1 MSPRWWRPRRNS
13 PESKQVIPLALVG
26 MSYREAPSAVRAGLV
41 ALDSGP
47 EGPAQQLLG
56 AGEITGVVRIESCA
70 RVEWLLA
77 SPRPS
82 WAAEL
87 FGAALLGAAENPDH
101 LRPRVRHGAAAVGGL
116 LRVAAGLDSVAQ
128 GEHAIGNQVLRSF
141 ERAHEAGTM
150 CRNLHVAWRGV
161 GELLGRARR
170 ILPQGR
176 TGGVQALV
184 VQRMPDVPR
193 DQPIAVFGLG
203 EIGRAT
209 LRSLADAGFTAVES
223 FNRASMRAFEAA
235 VQRAHTVIVAS
246 GAPQAWLK
254 LPLVDEAGG
263 GRRQVFDLG
272 SPLQVVEAPGW
283 RVTPLDEL
291 LDGHGAVL
299 PEQEYA
305 ALDAECAASAEK
317 ICQTLLAPPPSDTLA
332 AMTAMRTDFMQNK
345 LPGLLEGLP
354 PQRARKVT
362 SEVNAMLHQF
372 ISAARRES

>member
-1 MSPRWWRPRRNS
+1 
-13 PESKQVIPLALVG
+13 
-26 MSYREAPSAVRAGLV
+26 MSYREAPSAVRAALV
-41 ALDSGP
+41 ALDG
-47 EGPAQQLLG
+47 ETRGPARELLE

-77 SPRPS
+77 SPRPA

-87 FGAALLGAAENPDH
+87 LGAALLGAAENPDH

-184 VQRMPDVPR
+184 IQRIPDVPR
-193 DQPIAVFGLG
+193 DQPIAVCGLG
-203 EIGRAT
+203 EIGQAM

-223 FNRASMRAFEAA
+223 FNRASMRAFENA
-235 VQRAHTVIVAS
+235 VQRAQIVIVAS
-246 GAPQAWLK
+246 GAPRAWLT
-254 LPLVDEAGG
+254 LPDGS
-263 GRRQVFDLG
+263 GRRAFDLG
-272 SPLQVVEAPGW
+272 SPLQLVEAPGW
-283 RVTPLDEL
+283 QLTPLDEL
-291 LDGHGAVL
+291 LDAHGAVL
-299 PEQEYA
+299 PEDQYA
-305 ALDAECAASAEK
+305 ALDAECAGSAER
-317 ICQTLLAPPPSDTLA
+317 ICQALLQPPPSDTLA
-332 AMTAMRTDFMQNK
+332 A
-345 LPGLLEGLP
+345 
-354 PQRARKVT
+354 
-362 SEVNAMLHQF
+362 
-372 ISAARRES
+372 

>member
-1 MSPRWWRPRRNS
+1 M
-13 PESKQVIPLALVG
+13 IPLALVG
-26 MSYREAPSAVRAGLV
+26 MSYREAPSAVRAALV
-41 ALDSGP
+41 AFDTEA
-47 EGPAQQLLG
+47 EGPARQLLD

-77 SPRPS
+77 SPRPA

-87 FGAALLGAAENPDH
+87 FSAALIGAAENPDH
-101 LRPRVRHGAAAVGGL
+101 LRPRARHGAAAVGGL

-141 ERAHEAGTM
+141 ERAHEAGTV

-176 TGGVQALV
+176 VGGVQALV

-193 DQPIAVFGLG
+193 DAPIAVFGLG
-203 EIGRAT
+203 EIGRAM
-209 LRSLADAGFTAVES
+209 LRALADAGFTAVES
-223 FNRASMRAFEAA
+223 FNRASMRAFENA

-246 GAPQAWLK
+246 GAPHAWLT
-254 LPLVDEAGG
+254 LPEGA
-263 GRRQVFDLG
+263 GRRVFDLG
-272 SPLQVVEAPGW
+272 SPLQIVDAPGW
-283 RVTPLDEL
+283 QLTALDEL

-299 PEQEYA
+299 PESEYA
-305 ALDAECAASAEK
+305 ALDAECVASAER

-332 AMTAMRTDFMQNK
+332 AMTAMRTEFMQNK
-345 LPGLLEGLP
+345 LPVLLEGLP
-354 PQRARKVT
+354 PQRARKLT

-372 ISAARRES
+372 ISAARRDSQ

>member
-1 MSPRWWRPRRNS
+1 M
-13 PESKQVIPLALVG
+13 IPLALVG

-41 ALDSGP
+41 SMDSGAD
-47 EGPAQQLLG
+47 GPARQLLD
-56 AGEITGVVRIESCA
+56 AGEITGVARIESCA

-77 SPRPS
+77 SPRPA

-87 FGAALLGAAENPDH
+87 FGAALIGAAENPDR
-101 LRPRVRHGAAAVGGL
+101 LRPRARHGAAAVGGL

-141 ERAHEAGTM
+141 ERAHEAGTV

-184 VQRMPDVPR
+184 VQRMPDLPR
-193 DQPIAVFGLG
+193 DAPVAVFGFG

-209 LRSLADAGFTAVES
+209 LRALAEAGFTAVES
-223 FNRASMRAFEAA
+223 FNRASMRAFEGA
-235 VQRAHTVIVAS
+235 VQRAQTVIVAS
-246 GAPQAWLK
+246 GAPHAWLT
-254 LPLVDEAGG
+254 LPEGA
-263 GRRQVFDLG
+263 GRRVFDLG
-272 SPLQVVEAPGW
+272 SPLQIVAAPGW
-283 RVTPLDEL
+283 QLTTLDEL
-291 LDGHGAVL
+291 LEGHGAVL
-299 PEQEYA
+299 PESEYA
-305 ALDAECAASAEK
+305 ALDAECSATAEK

-332 AMTAMRTDFMQNK
+332 AMTAMRTEFMQNK
-345 LPGLLEGLP
+345 LPSLLEGLP

-372 ISAARRES
+372 ISAARRESQ

>member
-1 MSPRWWRPRRNS
+1 
-13 PESKQVIPLALVG
+13 VIPLALVG

-41 ALDSGP
+41 AMDSGAD
-47 EGPAQQLLG
+47 GPAAQLLE

-77 SPRPS
+77 STRPS

-87 FGAALLGAAENPDH
+87 FGAALIGAAENPDH

-150 CRNLHVAWRGV
+150 CRNLHVAWRGT

-176 TGGVQALV
+176 GGGVQALV
-184 VQRMPDVPR
+184 VQRLPDVPR
-193 DQPIAVFGLG
+193 DAPVAVFGLG
-203 EIGRAT
+203 EIGRAM
-209 LRSLADAGFTAVES
+209 LRALADAGFTAVES
-223 FNRASMRAFEAA
+223 FNRASMRAFEGA

-246 GAPQAWLK
+246 GASQAWLS
-254 LPLVDEAGG
+254 LPEGA
-263 GRRQVFDLG
+263 GRRVFDLG
-272 SPLQVVEAPGW
+272 SPLQILDAPGW
-283 RVTPLDEL
+283 RLTPLDEL

-299 PEQEYA
+299 PESEYA
-305 ALDAECAASAEK
+305 ALDAECAAGAER
-317 ICQTLLAPPPSDTLA
+317 ICQALLAPPPSDTLA
-332 AMTAMRTDFMQNK
+332 AMTAMRTEFMQNK

-372 ISAARRES
+372 IAAARRESP

>member
-1 MSPRWWRPRRNS
+1 M
-13 PESKQVIPLALVG
+13 IPLALVG

-41 ALDSGP
+41 ALDSQAD
-47 EGPAQQLLG
+47 GPAQQLLD
-56 AGEITGVVRIESCA
+56 AGEISGLVRIESCA
-70 RVEWLLA
+70 RVEWLMA
-77 SPRPS
+77 SQRPA

-87 FGAALLGAAENPDH
+87 FSAALLGAAENPDH

-116 LRVAAGLDSVAQ
+116 MRVAAGLDSVAQ

-141 ERAHEAGTM
+141 ERAHEAGTV

-184 VQRMPDVPR
+184 LQRMPEVPR
-193 DQPIAVFGLG
+193 DAPIAVFGLG

-209 LRSLADAGFTAVES
+209 LRALAEAGFTAVES
-223 FNRASMRAFEAA
+223 FNRASMRAFEGA

-246 GAPQAWLK
+246 GAPHAWLT
-254 LPLVDEAGG
+254 LPQGS
-263 GRRQVFDLG
+263 GRRVFDLG
-272 SPLQVVEAPGW
+272 SPLQIDSAPGW
-283 RVTPLDEL
+283 ELTPLDEL

-299 PEQEYA
+299 PESEYA
-305 ALDAECAASAEK
+305 ALDAECTATAEK
-317 ICQTLLAPPPSDTLA
+317 VCQTLLAPPPSDTLA

-362 SEVNAMLHQF
+362 SEVNAVLHQF
-372 ISAARRES
+372 ISAARRESQ

>member
-1 MSPRWWRPRRNS
+1 M
-13 PESKQVIPLALVG
+13 IPLALVG

-41 ALDSGP
+41 AMDSGA
-47 EGPAQQLLG
+47 EGPAAQLLE

-77 SPRPS
+77 SARPS

-87 FGAALLGAAENPDH
+87 FGAALIGAAENPDR
-101 LRPRVRHGAAAVGGL
+101 LRPRVRHGAAAIGGL

-176 TGGVQALV
+176 SGGVQALV

-193 DQPIAVFGLG
+193 DAPVAVFGLG

-209 LRSLADAGFTAVES
+209 LRALADAGFTAVES
-223 FNRASMRAFEAA
+223 FNRASMRAFEGA

-246 GAPQAWLK
+246 GASQAWLS
-254 LPLVDEAGG
+254 LPEGA
-263 GRRQVFDLG
+263 GRRVFDLG
-272 SPLQVVEAPGW
+272 SPLQILDAPGW
-283 RVTPLDEL
+283 RLTPLDEL

-299 PEQEYA
+299 PESEYA
-305 ALDAECAASAEK
+305 ALDAECAAGAER

-332 AMTAMRTDFMQNK
+332 AMTAMRTEFMQNK

-372 ISAARRES
+372 IAAARRESP

>member
-1 MSPRWWRPRRNS
+1 
-13 PESKQVIPLALVG
+13 VIPLALVG

-193 DQPIAVFGLG
+193 DRPIAVFGLG
-203 EIGRAT
+203 EIGRAM
-209 LRSLADAGFTAVES
+209 LRALADAGFTAVES

-254 LPLVDEAGG
+254 LPLVGEEGG
-263 GRRQVFDLG
+263 GGRQVFDLG
-272 SPLQVVEAPGW
+272 SPLQVVDAPGW
-283 RVTPLDEL
+283 HLTPLDEL

-299 PEQEYA
+299 PEREYA
-305 ALDAECAASAEK
+305 ALDAECAASAER

-345 LPGLLEGLP
+345 LPGLLEGLT

-362 SEVNAMLHQF
+362 SEVNAVLHQF

>member
-1 MSPRWWRPRRNS
+1 M
-13 PESKQVIPLALVG
+13 IPLALVG
-26 MSYREAPSAVRAGLV
+26 MSYREAPSAVRAALV

-47 EGPAQQLLG
+47 DGPAQQLLA

-70 RVEWLLA
+70 RVEWLMA
-77 SPRPS
+77 SPRPA

-87 FGAALLGAAENPDH
+87 FSAALIGAAENPDRM
-101 LRPRVRHGAAAVGGL
+101 RPRVRHGAAAVGGL

-141 ERAHEAGTM
+141 ERAHEAGTV

-184 VQRMPDVPR
+184 TQQILELPR
-193 DQPIAVFGLG
+193 DAPIAVFGLG
-203 EIGRAT
+203 EIGRAM

-223 FNRASMRAFEAA
+223 FNRASMRAFESA
-235 VQRAHTVIVAS
+235 VQRAQLVIVAS
-246 GAPQAWLK
+246 GAPHAWLT
-254 LPLVDEAGG
+254 LPD
-263 GRRQVFDLG
+263 GRGRPVYDLG
-272 SPLQVVEAPGW
+272 SPLQIVAAPGW
-283 RVTPLDEL
+283 KLTALDEL

-299 PEQEYA
+299 PESEYA
-305 ALDAECAASAEK
+305 ALDAECVAGAEK

-332 AMTAMRTDFMQNK
+332 AMTAMRTEFMQNK

-354 PQRARKVT
+354 PQRVRKVT
-362 SEVNAMLHQF
+362 AEVNAMLHQF
-372 ISAARRES
+372 ISAARRESP

>member
-1 MSPRWWRPRRNS
+1 M
-13 PESKQVIPLALVG
+13 VPLALVG
-26 MSYREAPSAVRAGLV
+26 MSYREAPSAVRAALV
-41 ALDSGP
+41 ALDSQAD
-47 EGPAQQLLG
+47 GPARQLLD

-77 SPRPS
+77 SPRPA

-87 FGAALLGAAENPDH
+87 FSAALIGNAENPDH
-101 LRPRVRHGAAAVGGL
+101 LRPRARHGAAAVGGL

-141 ERAHEAGTM
+141 ERAHEAGTV

-184 VQRMPDVPR
+184 ANRILELPR
-193 DQPIAVFGLG
+193 DAPIAVFGLG
-203 EIGRAT
+203 EIGRAM
-209 LRSLADAGFTAVES
+209 LRALADAGFTAVES
-223 FNRASMRAFEAA
+223 FNRASMRAFEGA
-235 VQRAHTVIVAS
+235 VARAHVVIVAS
-246 GAPQAWLK
+246 GAPHAWLS
-254 LPLVDEAGG
+254 LPDGG
-263 GRRQVFDLG
+263 GRRVFDLG
-272 SPLQVVEAPGW
+272 SPLQIVAAPGW
-283 RVTPLDEL
+283 ELTALDEL

-299 PEQEYA
+299 PEAEYA
-305 ALDAECAASAEK
+305 ALDAECSATAEK
-317 ICQTLLAPPPSDTLA
+317 VCQTLLAPPPSDTLA
-332 AMTAMRTDFMQNK
+332 AMTAMRTEFMQNK

-362 SEVNAMLHQF
+362 SEVNAVLHQF
-372 ISAARRES
+372 ISAARRETP

>member
-1 MSPRWWRPRRNS
+1 M
-13 PESKQVIPLALVG
+13 IPLALVG

-41 ALDSGP
+41 ALDSGA
-47 EGPAQQLLG
+47 EGPARQLLD
-56 AGEITGVVRIESCA
+56 AGEITGVARIESCA

-77 SPRPS
+77 STRPA

-87 FGAALLGAAENPDH
+87 FSAALIGAAENPDH
-101 LRPRVRHGAAAVGGL
+101 LRPRVRHGGAAVGGL

-176 TGGVQALV
+176 SGGVQSLV
-184 VQRMPDVPR
+184 VQRMLDVPR
-193 DQPIAVFGLG
+193 DAPVAVFGLG

-209 LRSLADAGFTAVES
+209 LRALADAGFTAVES
-223 FNRASMRAFEAA
+223 FNRASMRAFEGA

-246 GAPQAWLK
+246 GAPQAWLT
-254 LPLVDEAGG
+254 LPPGA
-263 GRRQVFDLG
+263 GRRVFDLG
-272 SPLQVVEAPGW
+272 SPLQILDAPGW
-283 RVTPLDEL
+283 RLTPLDEL

-299 PEQEYA
+299 PESEYA
-305 ALDAECAASAEK
+305 ALDAECAAGAER
-317 ICQTLLAPPPSDTLA
+317 ICQALLAPPPSDTLA
-332 AMTAMRTDFMQNK
+332 AMTAMRTEFMQNK

-362 SEVNAMLHQF
+362 SEVNAMFHQF
-372 ISAARRES
+372 IAAARRESP

>member
-1 MSPRWWRPRRNS
+1 M
-13 PESKQVIPLALVG
+13 IPLALVG

-41 ALDSGP
+41 SLDSGAD
-47 EGPAQQLLG
+47 GPARQLLD
-56 AGEITGVVRIESCA
+56 AGEITGVARIESCA

-77 SPRPS
+77 SPRPA

-87 FGAALLGAAENPDH
+87 FGAALIGAAENPDR
-101 LRPRVRHGAAAVGGL
+101 LRPRARHGAAAVGAL

-141 ERAHEAGTM
+141 ERAHEAGTV
-150 CRNLHVAWRGV
+150 CRHLHVAWRGV

-184 VQRMPDVPR
+184 VQRMPELPR
-193 DQPIAVFGLG
+193 DAPVAVFGFG

-209 LRSLADAGFTAVES
+209 LRALADAGFTAVES
-223 FNRASMRAFEAA
+223 FNRASMRAFEGA
-235 VQRAHTVIVAS
+235 VQRAQTVIVAS
-246 GAPQAWLK
+246 GAPHAWLT
-254 LPLVDEAGG
+254 LPEGA
-263 GRRQVFDLG
+263 GRRLFDLG
-272 SPLQVVEAPGW
+272 SPLQIVAAPGW
-283 RVTPLDEL
+283 QLTTLDEL
-291 LDGHGAVL
+291 LEGHGAVL
-299 PEQEYA
+299 PEGEYA
-305 ALDAECAASAEK
+305 ALDAECSATAEK

-345 LPGLLEGLP
+345 LPSLLEGLP

-372 ISAARRES
+372 ISAARRESQ

>member
-1 MSPRWWRPRRNS
+1 M
-13 PESKQVIPLALVG
+13 IPLALVG
-26 MSYREAPSAVRAGLV
+26 MSYREAPSAVRAALV

-47 EGPAQQLLG
+47 DGPAQQLLA

-70 RVEWLLA
+70 RVEWLMA
-77 SPRPS
+77 SPRPA

-87 FGAALLGAAENPDH
+87 FSAALIGAAENPDH
-101 LRPRVRHGAAAVGGL
+101 MRPRVRHGAAAVGGL

-141 ERAHEAGTM
+141 ERAHEAGTV

-184 VQRMPDVPR
+184 TQQILELPR
-193 DQPIAVFGLG
+193 DAPIAVFGLG
-203 EIGRAT
+203 EIGRAM

-223 FNRASMRAFEAA
+223 FNRASMRAFESA
-235 VQRAHTVIVAS
+235 VQRAQLVIVAS
-246 GAPQAWLK
+246 GAPHAWLM
-254 LPLVDEAGG
+254 LPD
-263 GRRQVFDLG
+263 GRGRQVYDLG
-272 SPLQVVEAPGW
+272 SPLQIVAAPGW
-283 RVTPLDEL
+283 KLTALDEL

-299 PEQEYA
+299 PESEYA
-305 ALDAECAASAEK
+305 ALDAECVAGAEK

-332 AMTAMRTDFMQNK
+332 AMTAMRTEFMQNK

-354 PQRARKVT
+354 PQRVRKVT
-362 SEVNAMLHQF
+362 AEVNAMLHQF
-372 ISAARRES
+372 ISAARRESP

>member
-1 MSPRWWRPRRNS
+1 
-13 PESKQVIPLALVG
+13 VIPLALVG

-41 ALDSGP
+41 SMDSGAD
-47 EGPAQQLLG
+47 GPARQLLD
-56 AGEITGVVRIESCA
+56 AGEITGVARIESCA

-77 SPRPS
+77 SPRPA

-87 FGAALLGAAENPDH
+87 FGAALIGAAENPDR

-141 ERAHEAGTM
+141 ERAHEAGTV

-184 VQRMPDVPR
+184 VQRMPDQPR
-193 DQPIAVFGLG
+193 DAPVAVFGFG

-209 LRSLADAGFTAVES
+209 LRALADAGFTAVES
-223 FNRASMRAFEAA
+223 FNRASMRAFEGA

-246 GAPQAWLK
+246 GAPHAWLR
-254 LPLVDEAGG
+254 LPEGS
-263 GRRQVFDLG
+263 GRRVFDLG
-272 SPLQVVEAPGW
+272 SPLQIVAAPGW
-283 RVTPLDEL
+283 QLTTLDEL
-291 LDGHGAVL
+291 LEGHGAVL
-299 PEQEYA
+299 PESEYA
-305 ALDAECAASAEK
+305 ALDAECSATAEK

-345 LPGLLEGLP
+345 LPSLLEGLP

-372 ISAARRES
+372 ISAARRESQ